1 MTPDDVRALARAASQ
16 LAALA
21 QPDVAAVVAALPRRP
36 GSTATLTELGEG
48 SGLEMRT
55 LGKAVA
61 RARDAGI
68 VRLEGDRV
76 GAEQT
81 GPRDAVAHLVA
92 LTPLGALL
100 ADRPEL
106 AAEAPYGF
114 VHGVP
119 TGDHAEDLLALLAAQ
134 LPTAELSEAE
144 VSAQLSMFGDDPA
157 GLRRALVDSG
167 LLWRTLDGA
176 RYRRQDQ
183 R

>member
-1 MTPDDVRALARAASQ
+1 MTPDDVRALSRAASQ

-36 GSTATLTELGEG
+36 GSTATLTDLGEG
-48 SGLEMRT
+48 SGLEMRA
-55 LGKAVA
+55 LGKAIA

-68 VRLEGDRV
+68 VRVEGDRIS
-76 GAEQT
+76 ADQR
-81 GPRDAVAHLVA
+81 GPSDAVAHLVA

-100 ADRPEL
+100 VDRPEL
-106 AAEAPYGF
+106 AAGTPYGF
-114 VHGVP
+114 IHGVP
-119 TGDHAEDLLALLAAQ
+119 SGDHAQDLLALLAAQ
-134 LPTAELSEAE
+134 LPTTELSEAE
-144 VSAQLSMFGDDPA
+144 VTAQLSMFGDDPA

-176 RYRRQDQ
+176 RYQRQDQ